1 MSVPTKLAS
10 GGQRQWELSKHK
22 KGLKMKNDT
31 NRLDEK
37 SRQYPS
43 PFSRLL
49 LIPHGSTL
57 SVEDDLTGAVGVCK
71 NATLVCGGSCF
82 INVDIGENAKFLCR
96 GACFGNVVINEGG
109 FFKCDG
115 AMRGNIIN
123 HGGRYEIGGEF
134 SGRVSEVSTN
144 GKADAGDDG
153 DDYDIDEDN

>member
-1 MSVPTKLAS
+1 M
-10 GGQRQWELSKHK
+10 R
-22 KGLKMKNDT
+22 NDI
-31 NRLDEK
+31 NRLAEK
-37 SRQYPS
+37 SRQCPS
-43 PFSRLL
+43 PFAKLL

-71 NATLVCGGSCF
+71 NATLACGGSCF

-96 GACFGNVVINEGG
+96 GACFGDVVINGGG

-115 AMRGNIIN
+115 AMSGNIIN

-134 SGRVSEVSTN
+134 SGRVLEVSTN
-144 GKADAGDDG
+144 GKAATGEAGNDG

>member
-1 MSVPTKLAS
+1 
-10 GGQRQWELSKHK
+10 
-22 KGLKMKNDT
+22 MKNDIDST
-31 NRLDEK
+31 KEPRH
-37 SRQYPS
+37 YPS
-43 PFSRLL
+43 PFPRLL

-96 GACFGNVVINEGG
+96 GACLGNVVINEGG

-115 AMRGNIIN
+115 AMSGHIIN
-123 HGGRYEIGGEF
+123 NGGRYEIGGEF
-134 SGRVSEVSTN
+134 SGSVSEVSSG
-144 GKADAGDDG
+144 GKAAAGNDD